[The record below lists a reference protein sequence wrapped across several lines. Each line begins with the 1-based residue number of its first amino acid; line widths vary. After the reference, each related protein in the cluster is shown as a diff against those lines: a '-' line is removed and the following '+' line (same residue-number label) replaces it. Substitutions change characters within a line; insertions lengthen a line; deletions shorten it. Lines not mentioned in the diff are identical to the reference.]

1 MADDV
6 IGKLVFK
13 VETDTKEAKKGVEDF
28 NDSMKDTQ
36 SVAEDT
42 EKKID
47 DSSSKISAKWIA
59 VAVAV
64 GSAVIKL
71 TKDIANATN
80 EIQAGQQNIVNA
92 TGATGEALEGL
103 MDSAKT
109 VYARS
114 EQSFD
119 EVTRAIGEINTRLGL
134 TGSALEETTDS
145 FLNFADA
152 TGQDVQQSVIAV
164 TQAMNRWNLEAD
176 ELPLL
181 LDKLTYA
188 GQASGISVAGLE
200 QVLIDGASTFQSFGY
215 SLDDSIALMM
225 QLETQGIDS
234 NAVIMAMKKSFQ
246 DSAVAGTDARK
257 DWEALME
264 SIANATDET
273 EANSIAIDVFGAKI
287 ASDMV
292 KSLRGGSL
300 AFDDY
305 AESLQNVE
313 GTLKST
319 DEAGKTTAERIET
332 LKHTVTLALANIG
345 TSLAPMIEE
354 LLPVLQELITEVF
367 GALEPLIPVLTDILK
382 QILPPLITIIKQVIS
397 AVRPILEAIL
407 PTLSSLLGTVGTAIE
422 SVFKVLSPVLDVL
435 ISVVSTGL
443 DLINSIL
450 KPILDLLDPLLKVLG
465 GIATAFLEPLISTIE
480 TVLGWIQKLVDGI
493 KSVFDWL
500 GSLSEEASKGAT
512 GTVGVE
518 VTAEE
523 VTESDE
529 DFLKRIEE
537 KYGPLPD
544 RWRGSNGHPL
554 LSGSDYIPSDN
565 YPALLHKGEAVLN
578 PSDAER
584 FRSLG
589 GMYGLEQ
596 LVSSPMAIDSGR
608 LAPLSID
615 NNMTAVIEV
624 DGTQLGIAVLKNI
637 DNASQFILR

>member
-80 EIQAGQQNIVNA
+80 EIQAGQQNLVNA

-109 VYARS
+109 VYARN

-119 EVTRAIGEINTRLGL
+119 EVTRAIGEINTRLGI
-134 TGSALEETTDS
+134 TGTALEETTDS

-200 QVLIDGASTFQSFGY
+200 QILIDGASTFQSFGY
-215 SLDDSIALMM
+215 SLDDSIAMMM

-292 KSLRGGSL
+292 KSLRDGSL

-313 GTLKST
+313 GTLEST

-397 AVRPILEAIL
+397 AVRPIMEAIL

-422 SVFKVLSPVLDVL
+422 AVFKVLSPVLDVL

-500 GSLSEEASKGAT
+500 ASLFGKADEEAQKNWDALSENEKAKRN
-512 GTVGVE
+512 
-518 VTAEE
+518 AENSAE
-523 VTESDE
+523 GWRFDYGYDVWDDDE
-529 DFLKRIEE
+529 
-537 KYGPLPD
+537 
-544 RWRGSNGHPL
+544 GHPL
-554 LSGSDYIPSDN
+554 LTGSRYIPYDGFR
-565 YPALLHKGEAVLN
+565 ARLHKGEAVLD
-578 PSDAER
+578 PMDAER

>member
-109 VYARS
+109 VYAGT

-200 QVLIDGASTFQSFGY
+200 QVLIEGASTFQSFGY
-215 SLDDSIALMM
+215 ALDDSISLMM
-225 QLETQGIDS
+225 QL
-234 NAVIMAMKKSFQ
+234 
-246 DSAVAGTDARK
+246 
-257 DWEALME
+257 
-264 SIANATDET
+264 
-273 EANSIAIDVFGAKI
+273 
-287 ASDMV
+287 
-292 KSLRGGSL
+292 
-300 AFDDY
+300 
-305 AESLQNVE
+305 
-313 GTLKST
+313 
-319 DEAGKTTAERIET
+319 
-332 LKHTVTLALANIG
+332 
-345 TSLAPMIEE
+345 
-354 LLPVLQELITEVF
+354 
-367 GALEPLIPVLTDILK
+367 
-382 QILPPLITIIKQVIS
+382 
-397 AVRPILEAIL
+397 
-407 PTLSSLLGTVGTAIE
+407 
-422 SVFKVLSPVLDVL
+422 
-435 ISVVSTGL
+435 
-443 DLINSIL
+443 
-450 KPILDLLDPLLKVLG
+450 
-465 GIATAFLEPLISTIE
+465 
-480 TVLGWIQKLVDGI
+480 
-493 KSVFDWL
+493 
-500 GSLSEEASKGAT
+500 
-512 GTVGVE
+512 
-518 VTAEE
+518 
-523 VTESDE
+523 
-529 DFLKRIEE
+529 
-537 KYGPLPD
+537 
-544 RWRGSNGHPL
+544 
-554 LSGSDYIPSDN
+554 
-565 YPALLHKGEAVLN
+565 
-578 PSDAER
+578 
-584 FRSLG
+584 
-589 GMYGLEQ
+589 
-596 LVSSPMAIDSGR
+596 
-608 LAPLSID
+608 
-615 NNMTAVIEV
+615 
-624 DGTQLGIAVLKNI
+624 
-637 DNASQFILR
+637 

>member
-64 GSAVIKL
+64 GSAVVKL

-109 VYARS
+109 VYAGT

-164 TQAMNRWNLEAD
+164 SQAMNKWGLESED
-176 ELPLL
+176 IPEL

-188 GQASGISVAGLE
+188 GQASGISVSALE
-200 QVLIDGASTFQSFGY
+200 QNLIDGAGTLQAMGY
-215 SLDDSIALMM
+215 SLNDAIAMMM
-225 QLETQGIDS
+225 QFESQGIDS
-234 NAVIMAMKKSFQ
+234 NAVIMAMKKSFE
-246 DSAVAGTDARK
+246 DSAQAGTNARE
-257 DWEALME
+257 DWDSLMT
-264 SIANATDET
+264 SISEATDET
-273 EANSIAIDVFGAKI
+273 EANSKAVEAFGSRIAT
-287 ASDMV
+287 DMV
-292 KSLRGGSL
+292 KALRDGSL
-300 AFDDY
+300 EFDGFKD
-305 AESLQNVE
+305 SLSNVE

-319 DEAGKTTAERIET
+319 DEAGKTTQERIEA
-332 LKHTVTLALANIG
+332 LKHQLTLSLAEIGTALA
-345 TSLAPMIEE
+345 PVIEDV
-354 LLPVLQELITEVF
+354 LPVISELITEVF
-367 GALEPLIPVLTDILK
+367 TAIEPIVPMLSDIFK
-382 QILPPLITIIKQVIS
+382 QILPPLISVIKQVVS
-397 AVRPILEAIL
+397 AVTPIMKTIL
-407 PTLSSLLGTVGTAIE
+407 PTIGALLQAVGTAIE
-422 SVFKVLSPVLDVL
+422 SVFKVLSPVLTVLTDV
-435 ISVVSTGL
+435 VTTGL
-443 DLINSIL
+443 KLVGSIL
-450 KPILDLLDPLLKVLG
+450 KPILDMLDPLLKALS

-493 KSVFDWL
+493 KSVFDWIGGL
-500 GSLSEEASKGAT
+500 FGKADEEAQKNWDALSENEKAKRN
-512 GTVGVE
+512 
-518 VTAEE
+518 AENSAE
-523 VTESDE
+523 GWRFDYGYDVWDDDE
-529 DFLKRIEE
+529 
-537 KYGPLPD
+537 
-544 RWRGSNGHPL
+544 GHPL
-554 LSGSDYIPSDN
+554 LTGSRYIPYDGFR
-565 YPALLHKGEAVLN
+565 ARLHKGEAVLD
-578 PSDAER
+578 PMDAER